1 MANLNLVG
9 TIFYMDSIGN
19 ESGGFDSFEKGE
31 EREQTELCYHSWENL
46 VNSDERT
53 IICVNCGE
61 DWDINQSDSAIIGV
75 LWQASRE
82 AIENLSENIADLRA
96 LITSKLSLEPCC
108 VCNEYID
115 RDDTENLVLKYGVC
129 CLECLPLV
137 IAEATESGIETV
149 TNWAVRNGMPASEE
163 LKKQV
168 LWLKLQYLNRAL
180 NTGNV
185 ALMERELTLPDQEYH
200 FLSTSKSVKL
210 GELAKKLAEIYG
222 TEIPKTEISA
232 VFLAELLVL
241 TLEIYNYAESPAMTE
256 RLAQS
261 VKDSLS
267 YPDAI
272 IDLIIADLLDGSGAS
287 KNVLGLDLFNMVIE
301 TGTERLLDLLKNK
314 E

>member
-1 MANLNLVG
+1 
-9 TIFYMDSIGN
+9 
-19 ESGGFDSFEKGE
+19 
-31 EREQTELCYHSWENL
+31 
-46 VNSDERT
+46 
-53 IICVNCGE
+53 
-61 DWDINQSDSAIIGV
+61 
-75 LWQASRE
+75 
-82 AIENLSENIADLRA
+82 
-96 LITSKLSLEPCC
+96 
-108 VCNEYID
+108 
-115 RDDTENLVLKYGVC
+115 
-129 CLECLPLV
+129 
-137 IAEATESGIETV
+137 
-149 TNWAVRNGMPASEE
+149 
-163 LKKQV
+163 
-168 LWLKLQYLNRAL
+168 
-180 NTGNV
+180 
-185 ALMERELTLPDQEYH
+185 MERELTLPDQEYH

-241 TLEIYNYAESPAMTE
+241 TLEIYNYAESPAMSE